1 VLSILHISDL
11 HRSSSDPV
19 ENDEVV
25 SSLLADLDRYSVQ
38 SPPVKCPDIIIVSG
52 DIIQGAPYGKTNF
65 RDIQDEQYHQA
76 ELLLAEIC
84 NRFVDG
90 DRSRLALCA
99 GNHDVCWNTAF
110 SAMEKVSEQSDLDK
124 LTYSDFYKPD
134 SIYRWSWK
142 DKQAYKIVDRERYN
156 DRISRYWDFVE
167 KFYGSANLEF
177 PIDRTSGYSLFEV
190 DNGKV
195 VVACFNS
202 TKGNDCFAFHGDISS
217 REIANCS
224 MKLRDA
230 DKKYA
235 LKIGVW
241 HHGCEA
247 HPPSQD
253 YISTNPLSDL
263 ANHGFGL
270 GLHGHQH
277 SAAHNVQYVHIPEQ
291 RRFPIV
297 SAGSLCA
304 GAKELPVGRNR
315 QYNII
320 EISDDYLS
328 GQVHVR
334 ERTQG
339 NIFTAAVRPEF
350 GINGAIDLE
359 FDPPDMR
366 VLQAGSNLATV
377 SENHDVAKAEG
388 MVRSGDYH
396 AALEILDSCD
406 LESNHFARKLFF
418 EAVQES
424 ESWIILLSR
433 VSNAHSV
440 SELVIICE
448 ALAETKSADAAIQA
462 AKNFVST
469 SEYDDKMRQ
478 EIIDGLVI
486 KKMIGK

>member
-1 VLSILHISDL
+1 M
-11 HRSSSDPV
+11 SSS
-19 ENDEVV
+19 
-25 SSLLADLDRYSVQ
+25 LIADLDRYTVQ
-38 SPPVKCPDIIIVSG
+38 YPPVKCPDVVIVSG
-52 DIIQGAPYGKTNF
+52 DIIQGAPHGNTNF
-65 RDIQDEQYHQA
+65 REIQDEQYHQA

-90 DRSRLALCA
+90 DRSKLAICA

-110 SAMEKVSEQSDLDK
+110 SAMEQVSDK
-124 LTYSDFYKPD
+124 CEIEKLSYSDFYGPE

-142 DKQAYKIVDRERYN
+142 EKQAYKIVDINKYN
-156 DRISRYWDFVE
+156 NRTSRYWDFVE
-167 KFYGSANLEF
+167 KFYKETELEF
-177 PIDRTSGYSLFEV
+177 PIDRNSGYSLFEV

-202 TKGNDCFAFHGDISS
+202 TMGNDCFAFHGAISS

-224 MKLRDA
+224 LKLRDA

-263 ANHGFGL
+263 SNHGFGL

-291 RRFPIV
+291 RRLPIV

-320 EISDDYLS
+320 EISDNYLS
-328 GQVHVR
+328 GLVHVR
-334 ERTQG
+334 ERTRG
-339 NIFTAAVRPEF
+339 NIFTAAMRPEF

-366 VLQAGSNLATV
+366 AVQAGSNLGTV
-377 SENHDVAKAEG
+377 AENHDVVKAEG
-388 MVRSGDYH
+388 MVRSGDNQ
-396 AALEILDSCD
+396 AALEILSSSD
-406 LESNHFARKLFF
+406 LDGNHFARKLFF
-418 EAVQES
+418 EAVQEC
-424 ESWIILLSR
+424 ESWAILLAR
-433 VSNAHSV
+433 VSSARSI
-440 SELVIICE
+440 SELALICE
-448 ALAETKSADAAIQA
+448 ALAKTKGADAAIQA
-462 AKNFVST
+462 AKSFDTT
-469 SEYDDKMRQ
+469 SEQDDKMRR

-486 KKMIGK
+486 KKMMGK